1 VRLPDLLILLFPVSL
16 AGCQRGCAREWLGR
30 HDVTDDPRHPPGSQP
45 LSAIDCP
52 DGLAVCR
59 EGHVDVSRLATIAQP
74 CHGPPERCGCPWDTV
89 GECERG
95 CVADGVEVV
104 VERDAAATQL
114 CKPAP
119 GVVLVEP
126 AGSDAVATGC
136 DEGDAYRCARGLV
149 VACHDNAVVARCARG
164 CAGEG
169 TSLGN
174 DDEAPVPREAAF
186 AILCSR

>member
-1 VRLPDLLILLFPVSL
+1 MGATIVGLSL
-16 AGCQRGCAREWLGR
+16 ALCGCERGCARGWLGQ
-30 HDVTDDPRHPPGSQP
+30 HGVTDNPKQAQGAPS

-52 DGLAVCR
+52 DGLGVCR
-59 EGHVDVSRLATIAQP
+59 EGVVEVSRLATIVQP
-74 CHGPPERCGCPWDTV
+74 CHGPPEKCGCPWERA

-95 CVADGVEVV
+95 CAADGVEVV
-104 VERDAAATQL
+104 VERDAATRQL

-119 GVVLVEP
+119 DAVVVGP
-126 AGSDAVATGC
+126 PPPDAVATAC

-169 TSLGN
+169 TALSSE
-174 DDEAPVPREAAF
+174 DEAPVSREAAF